1 MERRLKN
8 KKQNTQFFNASVL
21 ILIFLLVSSIVSG
34 VSGCSSTRVMKYY
47 ARPNTDISSIKRI
60 AVLPL
65 EPLTTDKFAGEKI
78 RRLVIT
84 EMLSRG
90 IDVIEPGEVTRLLV
104 ELKVKS
110 LSTISSENIKEIGE
124 TLGVDA
130 VMMGSV
136 EAFQVSSYVAASYPE
151 VSISLRL
158 LETSSSSIIWSVW
171 HTSGGASFWTR
182 HFGAESKTLS
192 EAARKLVH
200 EAIDTLF

>member
-1 MERRLKN
+1 MKN